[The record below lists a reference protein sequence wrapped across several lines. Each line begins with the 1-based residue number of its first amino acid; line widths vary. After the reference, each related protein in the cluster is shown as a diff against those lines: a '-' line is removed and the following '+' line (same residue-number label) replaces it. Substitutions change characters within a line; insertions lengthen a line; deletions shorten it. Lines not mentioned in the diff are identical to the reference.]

1 MSFNER
7 NTDPMAELQQL
18 QQWLKGRGKSVAAL
32 AVVAAML
39 SVAWNAYY
47 QIQPDEVGVVLR
59 FGKHVP
65 PNAGPGLHFK
75 LPFGIDQ
82 VIRVPVERQ
91 LKMEFGF
98 RTVTADVDSKFMR
111 DQASR
116 AESKMLTADRNV
128 AIVEWIIQYK
138 IADPE
143 KYIFRFRNID
153 TTLRL
158 MAEATM
164 RSVVGDF
171 TVDELITGGRERI
184 EVDAKA
190 RLQDLNTMYDTGIQI
205 QQLKLQDANVTDTV
219 KPSLREVE
227 EAKQERARAIN
238 LAEAQRNKVIPEA
251 KGQAQESIARAEG
264 YAVARVNEALGDAQR
279 FKALYVEYSKAK
291 TVTRTRIYLEAMAEI
306 LPKAKQKVVLDTEA
320 KGLVPLLNMA
330 TGGAK

>member
-1 MSFNER
+1 MGFDQR
-7 NTDPMAELQQL
+7 NDDAMEEFQQL
-18 QQWLKGRGKSVAAL
+18 QQWLKERGKSVAAL
-32 AVVAAML
+32 AVVAGLIGIAFT
-39 SVAWNAYY
+39 SYY

-59 FGKHVP
+59 FGKHTP

-75 LPFGIDQ
+75 LPFGMDQ
-82 VIRVPVERQ
+82 VIKVPVERQ

-98 RTVTADVDSKFMR
+98 RTVSAGVESKFMR
-111 DQASR
+111 DPAAR

-138 IADPE
+138 IANPE
-143 KYIFRFRNID
+143 KYIFEFRNID

-184 EVDAKA
+184 ENDARK
-190 RLQDLNTMYDTGIQI
+190 RLQDLNTLYDTGIVI
-205 QQLKLQDANVTDTV
+205 QQLKLQDANVTATV

-238 LAEAQRNKVIPEA
+238 LAEAERNKVIPEA
-251 KGQAQESIARAEG
+251 KGQAQESVARAEG
-264 YAVARVNEALGDAQR
+264 YSIARVNTALGDAKR
-279 FKALYVEYSKAK
+279 FKALYVEYRKAP

-306 LPKAKQKVVLDTEA
+306 LPQAKHKVVLDTEA